1 MNTSY
6 FAINANNPNAVSISG
21 KAPEWYTGRQYKKL
35 APTFKIFSKYKS
47 SNQTLEDEQ
56 EYTKEFT
63 EQILNKLDPK
73 VVFEELGKDAVILC
87 YETPEKFCHRHIVA
101 KWLSENLGIEIKE
114 LKKVWY
120 AIYKR
125 F

>member
-6 FAINANNPNAVSISG
+6 FAINANNSNAVSISG
-21 KAPEWYTGRQYKKL
+21 KAPEWYMGRQYKKL

-101 KWLSENLGIEIKE
+101 KWLSESLGIEIKE
-114 LKKVWY
+114 LKKV
-120 AIYKR
+120 
-125 F
+125 